1 MRGERREENR
11 EERERRSRRW
21 IKVKEK
27 EKINIKRNIERREKR
42 GREIVL
48 I

>member
-1 MRGERREENR
+1 MVKKRER
-11 EERERRSRRW
+11 RERRSRRW

-42 GREIVL
+42 GKEIVL